1 MQERLIMEKNE
12 NVEMITGDPKKA
24 INKLSIPIIASMF
37 LIFAN
42 NIIDSI
48 WVAGLGPDPLAA
60 LGYVTPLFMIMVGFG
75 NGLGAGGNS
84 LISRY
89 IGAED
94 KSSANNAAI
103 HNLILSAVVSIVITI
118 IFLAFLKPLL
128 MLMGASSVIGYAT
141 DYAFIIFAWTFGL
154 LMPPIVGGAFR
165 AEGDIKRAT
174 VPIALAAIINM
185 ILDPIFIY
193 TLNMGIQGAAW
204 ATALGPFISLL
215 LMFYWIFIKKDTYL
229 SYNRKDFHNNL
240 SMYKDILV
248 VGIPASLEQLVL
260 SVLTIFVN
268 FMLTIVSGPVAVA
281 VYTAGWRIIN
291 IGMLPAIGVG
301 TAAISVAGVAF
312 GARKYENLRIVARY
326 AVKVALIASIIVCVI
341 LIVFS
346 NQIAVIFS
354 YSESSAKLAPAIAG
368 FLQIMSLFILY
379 VPFGASAGNVFQ
391 GVGKGTIS
399 FLLTTFRE
407 FILVL
412 IFAYLLGFTFH
423 MGEFGIYCGMLLGGG
438 IGSLICYACIELYIN
453 KLIRG
458 RGNAV

>member
-1 MQERLIMEKNE
+1 MGKTE
-12 NVEMITGDPKKA
+12 NIEMITGDPKKA
-24 INKLSIPIIASMF
+24 INKLSFPIIGSMF
-37 LIFAN
+37 LILVN

-48 WVAGLGPDPLAA
+48 WVAGLGADPLAA
-60 LGYVTPLFMIMVGFG
+60 LGYITPLFMILVGFG
-75 NGLGAGGNS
+75 NGIGAGGNS

-94 KSSANNAAI
+94 KASANNAAI
-103 HNLILSAVVSIVITI
+103 HNLILSLIFSLVVSA
-118 IFLAFLKPLL
+118 IFLAFMKP
-128 MLMGASSVIGYAT
+128 MLIMMGASSVINYAM
-141 DYAFIIFAWTFGL
+141 DYGFIIFVGTFGL

-174 VPIALAAIINM
+174 IPIALAAIINM

-193 TLNMGIQGAAW
+193 LLGMGIKGAAL
-204 ATALGPFISLL
+204 ATVLGPLISLL
-215 LMFYWIFIKKDTYL
+215 VMLYWIFVKKDTYL
-229 SYNRKDFHNNL
+229 SYNRKDFHNDL
-240 SMYKDILV
+240 GMYKDILV

-268 FMLTIVSGPVAVA
+268 YMLTIVSGPVSVA

-291 IGMLPAIGVG
+291 IGMVPAIGVG
-301 TAAISVAGVAF
+301 TAAISVSGVAF
-312 GARKYENLRIVARY
+312 GAKKYENLRIVARY
-326 AVKVALIASIIVCVI
+326 AVKVALIASIIVCII
-341 LIVFS
+341 LYVFS
-346 NQIAVIFS
+346 NQIALAFS
-354 YSESSAKLAPAIAG
+354 YSESSSQLAPLIAN
-368 FLQIMSLFILY
+368 FLQIMCLFILY

-399 FLLTTFRE
+399 FFLTAFRE

-412 IFAYLLGFTFH
+412 IFAYLLGFTFN

-453 KLIRG
+453 KLIK
-458 RGNAV
+458 NQKNEV

>member
-1 MQERLIMEKNE
+1 MEKNE

-48 WVAGLGPDPLAA
+48 WVAGLGAEPLAA

-94 KSSANNAAI
+94 KHSANNAAI
-103 HNLILSAVVSIVITI
+103 HNLILSFIVSIIITVL
-118 IFLAFLKPLL
+118 FLTFLKPLL
-128 MLMGASSVIGYAT
+128 VLMGASSVLDYAME
-141 DYAFIIFAWTFGL
+141 YAFIIFAWTFGL
-154 LMPPIVGGAFR
+154 LVPPIVGGAFR

-193 TLNMGIQGAAW
+193 VLNMGIAGAAW
-204 ATALGPFISLL
+204 ATAIGPFISLL
-215 LMFYWIFIKKDTYL
+215 LMFYWIFVKKDTYL
-229 SYNRKDFHNNL
+229 SYSRKDFHNNFK
-240 SMYKDILV
+240 MYKDILV

-268 FMLTIVSGPVAVA
+268 YMLTIVSGPTSVA
-281 VYTAGWRIIN
+281 VYTAGWRIVN

-301 TAAISVAGVAF
+301 TAAISVAGVAY
-312 GARKYENLRIVARY
+312 GARKYENLRVTARY
-326 AVKVALIASIIVCVI
+326 AVKVALIASIIVCII
-341 LIVFS
+341 LYVFA
-346 NQIAVIFS
+346 NQIALIFS
-354 YSESSAKLAPAIAG
+354 YSENSAGLAPLIAG
-368 FLQIMSLFILY
+368 FLQIMCLFILY

-399 FLLTTFRE
+399 FFLTTFRE

-423 MGEFGIYCGMLLGGG
+423 MGEFGIYSGMLLGGG

-453 KLIRG
+453 KLIGG
-458 RGNAV
+458 REHAV

>member
-1 MQERLIMEKNE
+1 MEKNE
-12 NVEMITGDPKKA
+12 NIEMITGDPKKA
-24 INKLSIPIIASMF
+24 INKLALPIIGSMF

-48 WVAGLGPDPLAA
+48 WVAGLGAKPLAA
-60 LGYVTPLFMIMVGFG
+60 LGYITPLFMILVGFG
-75 NGLGAGGNS
+75 NGIGAGGNS
-84 LISRY
+84 LISRF

-94 KSSANNAAI
+94 RQSANNAAI
-103 HNLILSAVVSIVITI
+103 HNLILSFIVSIVISV
-118 IFLAFLKPLL
+118 IFLVFMEPLL
-128 MLMGASSVIGYAT
+128 NMMGASSVINYAM
-141 DYAFIIFAWTFGL
+141 DYGFIIFIWTFAI

-174 VPIALAAIINM
+174 LPIAIAAIINM

-193 TLNMGIQGAAW
+193 TLGMGIKGAAW

-215 LMFYWIFIKKDTYL
+215 VMFYWIFVKKDTYL
-229 SYNRKDFHNNL
+229 SYNIKDFHNDL
-240 SMYKDILV
+240 GMYKDILV

-281 VYTAGWRIIN
+281 VYTAGWRIVN

-301 TAAISVAGVAF
+301 TAAISVAGVAY
-312 GARKYENLRIVARY
+312 GARKYENLRVTARY
-326 AVKVALIASIIVCVI
+326 AVKVALIASVIVCII
-341 LIVFS
+341 LNVFA
-346 NQIAVIFS
+346 NQIAFIFS
-354 YSESSAKLAPAIAG
+354 YSQSSAQLEPLIAS
-368 FLQIMSLFILY
+368 FLQIMCLFILY

-399 FLLTTFRE
+399 FILTSFRE

-412 IFAYLLGFTFH
+412 IFAYLLGFTFN

-458 RGNAV
+458 DKHENTA

>member
-215 LMFYWIFIKKDTYL
+215 LMFYWIFVKKDTYL

>member
-1 MQERLIMEKNE
+1 MEKNS
-12 NVEMITGDPKKA
+12 NIEMITGDPKKA

-48 WVAGLGPDPLAA
+48 WVAGLGAEPLAA
-60 LGYVTPLFMIMVGFG
+60 LGYITPLFMILVGFG

-94 KSSANNAAI
+94 KASANNAAI
-103 HNLILSAVVSIVITI
+103 HNLILSIIVSIVISI
-118 IFLAFLKPLL
+118 IFIVLMEPLL
-128 MLMGASSVIGYAT
+128 KMMGATSVLKYAL
-141 DYAFIIFAWTFGL
+141 DYGFIIFMWTFAL

-174 VPIALAAIINM
+174 IPIALAAIINM

-229 SYNRKDFHNNL
+229 SYNIKDFHNDL
-240 SMYKDILV
+240 KMYKDILV

-268 FMLTIVSGPVAVA
+268 YMLTIVSGPTSVA
-281 VYTAGWRIIN
+281 VYTAGWRIVN

-301 TAAISVAGVAF
+301 TAAISVAGVAY
-312 GARKYENLRIVARY
+312 GAKKYENLRITARY
-326 AVKVALIASIIVCVI
+326 AVKVALIASIIVCII
-341 LIVFS
+341 LNVFS
-346 NQIAVIFS
+346 NQIAFIFS
-354 YSESSAKLAPAIAG
+354 YSENSAHLEPLIAS
-368 FLQIMSLFILY
+368 FLQIMCLFILY

-412 IFAYLLGFTFH
+412 IFAYLLGFTFN

-438 IGSLICYACIELYIN
+438 IGSLICYLCIELYIN
-453 KLIRG
+453 KLIRS
-458 RGNAV
+458 RDNAV